1 MRYQRNYNI
10 TTSNKRINLEMI
22 TKEIIIDTATKL
34 FMEHGVKTM
43 TINRIVNELRTSKRT
58 IYSHFED
65 KLTLL
70 SACLDVY
77 NVKIC
82 AENEEIIKSSSNV
95 LEAMGHLHQ
104 KIVRRSYL
112 INPNFFGDIL
122 HYYPGLLNDSYK
134 RYDNYAHK
142 QLVQL
147 ADAGIKDGIF
157 QEDMD
162 VEVVGK
168 TVLHLLK
175 LLDDNSKFP
184 VTEFSKERLTFGI
197 MVPYLRGLCTTKG
210 IELLHIQEE
219 LFRVSI

>member
-1 MRYQRNYNI
+1 MV
-10 TTSNKRINLEMI
+10 
-22 TKEIIIDTATKL
+22 TKEIIIETATQL
-34 FMEHGVKTM
+34 FMEHGVKTV
-43 TINRIVNELRTSKRT
+43 TIDRIVKELRTSKRT

-65 KLTLL
+65 KVSLLT
-70 SACLDVY
+70 ACLDVY

-82 AENEEIIKSSSNV
+82 AENDEIIQSASNV

-112 INPNFFGDIL
+112 VNPNFFGDII
-122 HYYPGLLNDSYK
+122 HYYPGLLNESYE
-134 RYDNYAHK
+134 RYDNYAHR

-168 TVLHLLK
+168 TVLQLLK
-175 LLDDNSKFP
+175 LLKDNSIFP

-197 MVPYLRGLCTTKG
+197 MVPYLRGLCTIKG

>member
-1 MRYQRNYNI
+1 MV
-10 TTSNKRINLEMI
+10 
-22 TKEIIIDTATKL
+22 TKEIIIETATQL
-34 FMEHGVKTM
+34 FMEHGVKTV
-43 TINRIVNELRTSKRT
+43 TIDRIVKELRTSKRT

-65 KLTLL
+65 KVSLLT
-70 SACLDVY
+70 ACLDVY

-82 AENEEIIKSSSNV
+82 AENDEIIQSASNV

-112 INPNFFGDIL
+112 VNPNFFGDII
-122 HYYPGLLNDSYK
+122 HYYPGLLNESYQ
-134 RYDNYAHK
+134 RYDNYAHR

-168 TVLHLLK
+168 TVLQLLK
-175 LLDDNSKFP
+175 LLKDNSIFP

-197 MVPYLRGLCTTKG
+197 MVPYLRGLCTIKG